1 MSQDR
6 TFYNQPV
13 RSLQWM
19 LRTIA
24 QHDGDLDLLVPNGI
38 YEPRTQVAVSK
49 FQRSHGLPVTGV
61 TDRDTW
67 EAVVLAY
74 DDALIMVSSAE
85 DVLLD
90 IQTDFPPRPGVY
102 SPYLHLAQSMM
113 HFLAEE
119 YHSVFRPEVTGY
131 MDEMTGHSLSDFQQ
145 LAGLPMTGKLD
156 KPTWRHLTLQ
166 YSTATAKN
174 RSAGR
179 PDPSKFVHKALDK

>member
-6 TFYNQPV
+6 ALYNQPI

-38 YEPRTQVAVSK
+38 YEPSTQAAVSK

-61 TDRDTW
+61 TDQDTW

-74 DDALIMVSSAE
+74 DEALIMVSAAQAM
-85 DVLLD
+85 LMD
-90 IQTDFPPRPGVY
+90 IQMDFPPAAGLY

-119 YHSVFRPEVTGY
+119 YHSVFRPTTSGY
-131 MDEMTGHSLSDFQQ
+131 MDEMTGHSLSDFQK
-145 LAGLPMTGKLD
+145 LAGLPMTGTLD

-166 YSTATAKN
+166 YATAVAKN
-174 RSAGR
+174 RSGGNANS
-179 PDPSKFVHKALDK
+179 SKFVHKELDK

>member
-6 TFYNQPV
+6 ALYNQPI

-38 YEPRTQVAVSK
+38 YEPSTQAAVSK

-61 TDRDTW
+61 TDQDTW

-74 DDALIMVSSAE
+74 DEALIMVSAAQAM
-85 DVLLD
+85 LMD
-90 IQTDFPPRPGVY
+90 IQMDFPPAAGLY

-119 YHSVFRPEVTGY
+119 YHSVFRPTTSGY

-145 LAGLPMTGKLD
+145 LAGLPPPWQRTAPTGMPIHQNL
-156 KPTWRHLTLQ
+156 
-166 YSTATAKN
+166 STKSLIN
-174 RSAGR
+174 RM
-179 PDPSKFVHKALDK
+179 KTTII

>member
-38 YEPRTQVAVSK
+38 YEPRTRAAVSK

-179 PDPSKFVHKALDK
+179 PDPSKFVHKELDK

>member
-38 YEPRTQVAVSK
+38 YEPVTQAAVSK

-90 IQTDFPPRPGVY
+90 IQTDFPPKPGVY

-131 MDEMTGHSLSDFQQ
+131 MDEMTVHSLSDFQQ

-179 PDPSKFVHKALDK
+179 PDPSKFVHKELDK

>member
-38 YEPRTQVAVSK
+38 YEPHTQAAVSK

-90 IQTDFPPRPGVY
+90 IQTDFPPKPGVY

-174 RSAGR
+174 RSARR
-179 PDPSKFVHKALDK
+179 PNPSKFVHKELDK

>member
-24 QHDGDLDLLVPNGI
+24 QHDGDFDLLVPNGI
-38 YEPRTQVAVSK
+38 YEPRTQAAVSK

-90 IQTDFPPRPGVY
+90 IQTDFPPKPGVY

-179 PDPSKFVHKALDK
+179 PDPSKFVHKELDK